1 MKCFLK
7 VKMFLI
13 KVSYPIKSQQQK
25 MKQLG
30 GELVK
35 YLNLWKQ
42 LAGPFGLGRVAALG
56 GGLTDCLL
64 LLSAY

>member
-1 MKCFLK
+1 
-7 VKMFLI
+7 
-13 KVSYPIKSQQQK
+13 

-30 GELVK
+30 GGLVK